1 MHFIRGIRLQN
12 HEFWHILEIIWDF
25 HLVLIWIEWHEA
37 CFPKYQI
44 SYFWLGCLATLC
56 KSQLPSFTEEIKT
69 ILSSFVIQCVSNAKH
84 PFFKNAADKKTKK
97 KISLVLLRQLR
108 EMPSSIIKIKR
119 QYKVGVEKAAHKDSI
134 ISAFFCTLPPKGR
147 IKKESGRPVIKK
159 SKEGRESE
167 GKGKKSRLAFLP
179 LRRHTKKANQGL
191 FYKAYASQKRTKV

>member
-1 MHFIRGIRLQN
+1 MHFIRGIRVQN
-12 HEFWHILEIIWDF
+12 HEFWHILEINWDF
-25 HLVLIWIEWHEA
+25 SLVLIWIEWHEA

-44 SYFWLGCLATLC
+44 SYFWLVCLATLC

-84 PFFKNAADKKTKK
+84 PLIRNLKCETKK

-134 ISAFFCTLPPKGR
+134 ISAFFAPCLP
-147 IKKESGRPVIKK
+147 
-159 SKEGRESE
+159 REE
-167 GKGKKSRLAFLP
+167 
-179 LRRHTKKANQGL
+179 
-191 FYKAYASQKRTKV
+191 